1 MKIVN
6 LFYVSFLSADSEL
19 IEGEERSQKN
29 QLIQSSRSRPETK
42 KTIEMEI
49 EMETERA
56 ILSILDVP
64 SEPTNN
70 LTSGEGAIA
79 EEALNSPQTKAD
91 NLRVRLVTP
100 EQSISKIS
108 PGYSATE
115 SPVIQTL
122 QPQPLL
128 NVVGIQHL
136 EHLGHLE
143 HQGSSMVRDRSQEQ
157 PVRSLEL
164 SAQVVQT
171 KEGPRLV
178 LEGLRGLQLDQKQLE
193 EIREVAVRQ
202 LYTGQVLAR
211 LQGRIPPSR
220 VSLTVRGQFSPA
232 TPMIQNQQEPRLFAR
247 LPQSVIQHGQFIHH
261 EGRGR
266 VLLLPSN
273 ILRAYEARAS
283 EKVTEDVK
291 MLFEPLNDGQDFIQP
306 TMFVLKCDDIKT
318 EVKEEA
324 IDV

>member
-1 MKIVN
+1 M
-6 LFYVSFLSADSEL
+6 
-19 IEGEERSQKN
+19 
-29 QLIQSSRSRPETK
+29 
-42 KTIEMEI
+42 EM

-56 ILSILDVP
+56 ILSILEVP
-64 SEPTNN
+64 SETTNR
-70 LTSGEGAIA
+70 LTSGEGAI
-79 EEALNSPQTKAD
+79 ALNSPQTKAD

-100 EQSISKIS
+100 EHSISKIS
-108 PGYSATE
+108 PGYSAAE

-128 NVVGIQHL
+128 NVVGIK
-136 EHLGHLE
+136 HLG
-143 HQGSSMVRDRSQEQ
+143 SSKVRDRSQEE

-171 KEGPRLV
+171 KEGPRMV

-193 EIREVAVRQ
+193 EIREMAVRQ

-232 TPMIQNQQEPRLFAR
+232 TPQIQNQQEPRLFAR
-247 LPQSVIQHGQFIHH
+247 LPQSVIQHGQFIHQ

-283 EKVTEDVK
+283 ETVIEDVK
-291 MLFEPLNDGQDFIQP
+291 MSNVHDGQYSIQP
-306 TMFVLKCDDIKT
+306 MFVFKCEDVKT

-324 IDV
+324 IGV